1 MYGLKTNNPAPNKIS
16 VFAQQEGHIKSYT
29 LFAMYEKMEHP
40 NFSNL
45 RIEDA
50 TGLHECF

>member
-1 MYGLKTNNPAPNKIS
+1 MKIS
-16 VFAQQEGHIKSYT
+16 VFAQQEGHMKFHT
-29 LFAMYEKMEHP
+29 LFAMYEKMENP
-40 NFSNL
+40 NFLNL

>member
-1 MYGLKTNNPAPNKIS
+1 MKKS
-16 VFAQQEGHIKSYT
+16 VFAQQEGHTKLHT
-29 LFAMYEKMEHP
+29 LFAMYEKNGNP

-50 TGLHECF
+50 TGLHEGF